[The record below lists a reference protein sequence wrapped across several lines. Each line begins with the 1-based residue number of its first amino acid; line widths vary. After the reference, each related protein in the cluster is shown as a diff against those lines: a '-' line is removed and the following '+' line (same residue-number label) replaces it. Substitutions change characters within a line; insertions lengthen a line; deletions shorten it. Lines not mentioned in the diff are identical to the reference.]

1 MRFCPP
7 SATDGKRPLFMRG
20 ALLSASVQNF
30 PVSLKNGAAFV
41 TLAPPRR
48 VGN

>member
-1 MRFCPP
+1 MRFCPL

-20 ALLSASVQNF
+20 ALLSASAPNL
-30 PVSLKNGAAFV
+30 PASLKNGAAFV